1 MNRLTLLFA
10 QSNHI
15 CKSKIYFLKIFISAL
30 LLCTGYAAD
39 AQKVEKMFVNLYTDS
54 LKKGTHNYINVD
66 GLMSTG
72 NYLPLDS
79 TKIIL
84 SCNKAR
90 FFGNSLVIPFENHEE
105 KYTIKVSMRS
115 DPKQFEEFVMYVKKA
130 EDPLLKTESEVL
142 AEMKANKK
150 KKVKIKEKK

>member
-1 MNRLTLLFA
+1 MKIIISAFLLFIGYVANA
-10 QSNHI
+10 QR
-15 CKSKIYFLKIFISAL
+15 
-30 LLCTGYAAD
+30 
-39 AQKVEKMFVNLYTDS
+39 VEKMFVNLYTDS

-84 SCNKAR
+84 SCDKAR
-90 FFGNSLVIPFENHEE
+90 FFGNSLFIPMDNHEE

-115 DPKQFEEFVMYVKKA
+115 DPKQFEEFVMYVKKT
-130 EDPLLKTESEVL
+130 EDPLLKTESEIL

-150 KKVKIKEKK
+150 KKMKIKNKSRKGD